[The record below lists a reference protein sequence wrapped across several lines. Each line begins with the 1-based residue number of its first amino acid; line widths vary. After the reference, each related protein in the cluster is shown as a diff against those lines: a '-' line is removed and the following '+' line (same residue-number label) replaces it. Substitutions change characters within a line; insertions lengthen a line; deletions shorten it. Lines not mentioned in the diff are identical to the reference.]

1 MDQLNSSGPLGEDAF
16 SWLEVDRRR
25 CNRCGICI
33 EMCPMDV
40 LHFGAQGYPYM
51 RYRDDC
57 WYCDVCVFVC
67 PKQAITMKDLPYLIR

>member
-1 MDQLNSSGPLGEDAF
+1 MNYIAKGPIEPDDH
-16 SWLEVDRRR
+16 SWLDFDPKK

-33 EMCPMDV
+33 DMCPMDV
-40 LHFGAQGYPYM
+40 LRFSDEGLPFM

-67 PKQAITMKDLPYLIR
+67 PRKAITMIDLPYLIR